1 MSPIRIVF
9 LLLGSTLTVAPFTA
23 RGSDD
28 FAVSPVVPSASS
40 STAAPGASAAAAPAA
55 SAASPAADVEPVEL
69 PAVMVYSTDVAN
81 QDPVSSYATPVSVLR
96 FEPLVDVQSRGFA
109 EAQSDISIRG
119 GTFEN
124 TGFKI
129 GSLAIYDPQT
139 GHYSGELPVAP
150 AMLGTPII
158 NTGADN
164 AINGWG
170 STAGNVAYGWNR
182 ITPHGFVSAGG
193 GDNNLLR
200 AEAYSGYVSDKKIA
214 GRTLAADVSVA
225 YSESDGSRPFGDHE
239 FARYNARIQLA
250 DDVSQTDLFAG
261 YQDKFFGWRELYA
274 GPFGSNETD
283 DLQTTLLVLNH
294 RVNYGADGDY
304 FQAGAY
310 YRRNDDEYQFNR
322 AAPNTAF
329 IHRTEVTGAS
339 FDGRVSFTEAT
350 ALRYRAGV
358 IADTIDSTA
367 LFVGPTR
374 GRYDDRTQG
383 YAGLFADHTLPLS
396 GGRELVLTAGANY
409 DDSNRSGSAVSPVA
423 QIALLNEH
431 NGALKR
437 VYVSYAE
444 ATQLP
449 GYTALN
455 SNSAAGFFRGN
466 RDLGRSESKNL
477 ELGAD
482 TAVASWTFKTAVFF
496 RKDEDLVDWTF
507 NPAVPGAA
515 RIAAQG
521 DTDTFGF
528 EGVARRNF
536 DRIDLVLGYTW
547 LHKTEDY
554 LAPGTDSFYAFNFPV
569 HRVTAAIV
577 ARLGA
582 GFEARMDNEFRV
594 QEDNAIRRR
603 NDDVF
608 LSSLGLY
615 YTVPGVKGLTLSAQ
629 VDNLWNTYYEEV
641 PLVPGARR
649 EWSLGAR
656 YAW

>member
-1 MSPIRIVF
+1 MHRISIASV
-9 LLLGSTLTVAPFTA
+9 LI
-23 RGSDD
+23 
-28 FAVSPVVPSASS
+28 VSPLVVLAEV
-40 STAAPGASAAAAPAA
+40 AVPA
-55 SAASPAADVEPVEL
+55 DPVEL
-69 PAVMVYSTDVAN
+69 APVMVYSPDVAN
-81 QDPVSSYATPVSVLR
+81 QVPVSSFATPVSVLR

-119 GTFEN
+119 GTFDQ
-124 TGFKI
+124 TGFTV
-129 GSLAIYDPQT
+129 GAVSIYDPQT
-139 GHYSGELPVAP
+139 GHYAGELPVAP
-150 AMLGTPII
+150 SMLGAPTI
-158 NTGADN
+158 NTGAQN
-164 AINGWG
+164 AMSGW
-170 STAGNVAYGWNR
+170 SATAGNVGYGWNR
-182 ITPHGFVSAGG
+182 VTSQGFVSAGG
-193 GDNNLLR
+193 GSDNLLR
-200 AEAYSGYVSDKKIA
+200 TEAYSGYVSSKKIA
-214 GRTLAADVSVA
+214 GRTLAADASVA
-225 YSESDGSRPFGDHE
+225 YSESEGSRPFGDHE

-274 GPFGSNETD
+274 GPFGSTETD

-294 RVNYGADGDY
+294 RINHGADGDY

-339 FDGRVSFTEAT
+339 FDGRHSFTEAT

-358 IADTIDSTA
+358 IADEIESTE
-367 LFVGPTR
+367 LVVGPVN
-374 GRYDDRTQG
+374 GRYNDRTQG
-383 YAGLFADHTLPLS
+383 YAGLFADHTVTLA
-396 GGRELVLTAGANY
+396 GGRSLVMTAGANY
-409 DDSNRSGSAVSPVA
+409 DASNRSGSAVSPVA
-423 QIALLNEH
+423 EVALAKDR
-431 NGALKR
+431 GALRR
-437 VYVSYAE
+437 VYVAYSE
-444 ATQLP
+444 TTQLP

-455 SNSAAGFFRGN
+455 SNSAVRFFRGN
-466 RDLGRSESKNL
+466 RDLGRSESKNI

-482 TAVASWTFKTAVFF
+482 TTIENWTFKTAVFF
-496 RKDEDLVDWTF
+496 RKDENLVDWTF
-507 NPAVPGAA
+507 NPALPRTA

-521 DTDTFGF
+521 DSDTLGF
-528 EGVARRNF
+528 ESVARRNF
-536 DRIDLVLGYTW
+536 DRIDLVLGYAW

-594 QEDNAIRRR
+594 QEDNALRRR
-603 NDDVF
+603 NDEVL

-649 EWSLGAR
+649 EWSVGAR

>member
-1 MSPIRIVF
+1 MPRIRIAS
-9 LLLGSTLTVAPFTA
+9 LLL
-23 RGSDD
+23 
-28 FAVSPVVPSASS
+28 ASS
-40 STAAPGASAAAAPAA
+40 LVASPLAVRADLATAPAGN
-55 SAASPAADVEPVEL
+55 SPAATADTAQVPVTAADSAPVEL
-69 PAVMVYSTDVAN
+69 SAVTVYSTDVAN
-81 QDPVSSYATPVSVLR
+81 QDPVSGYATPVSVLR
-96 FEPLVDVQSRGFA
+96 FEPLVDVQARSFA

-119 GTFEN
+119 GTFEA

-129 GSLAIYDPQT
+129 GGLAIYDPQT
-139 GHYSGELPVAP
+139 GHYAGELPVAP
-150 AMLGTPII
+150 AMLSAPAI

-170 STAGNVAYGWNR
+170 STAGSVAYGWNR
-182 ITPHGFVSAGG
+182 ISNHGFVSAGG
-193 GDNNLLR
+193 GSDNLLR

-214 GRTLAADVSVA
+214 GRTLAADASVS
-225 YSESDGSRPFGDHE
+225 YSESEGSRPFGDHE

-250 DDVSQTDLFAG
+250 NDESQTDLFAG

-283 DLQTTLLVLNH
+283 DLQTTLVVLNH

-329 IHRTEVTGAS
+329 IHRTDVTGAS
-339 FDGRVSFTEAT
+339 FDGRFSFTEAT

-358 IADTIDSTA
+358 IADEIDSTA
-367 LFVGPTR
+367 LFVAPTR

-383 YAGLFADHTLPLS
+383 YAGLFADHTVALAGKRS
-396 GGRELVLTAGANY
+396 LVLTGGANY
-409 DDSNRSGSAVSPVA
+409 DASNRSGSAVSPVA
-423 QIALLNEH
+423 EIAVVNER
-431 NGALKR
+431 GAFKR

-466 RDLGRSESKNL
+466 RNLGRSESKNL

-482 TAVASWTFKTAVFF
+482 TAVESWTFKTAVFF
-496 RKDEDLVDWTF
+496 RKDDDLVDWTF

-582 GFEARMDNEFRV
+582 GFEARWDNEYRV
-594 QEDNAIRRR
+594 QEDNALRRR

-608 LSSLGLY
+608 LSALGLY

-629 VDNLWNTYYEEV
+629 VDNLWNTYFEEV